1 MSTASGEPVTTFK
14 LIALVVLIAVTGTVL
29 QPARAEA
36 MEPMTVITIVGVA
49 VGVILI
55 IAVVVI
61 ANMRERQ
68 TREAGDPVLIAL
80 EARAP
85 EGL

>member
-1 MSTASGEPVTTFK
+1 VGEPVTTFK

-29 QPARAEA
+29 QPAPAEA
-36 MEPMTVITIVGVA
+36 MEPMTVLTIVGVA
-49 VGVILI
+49 IGVIII

-61 ANMRERQ
+61 ANVRERQ
-68 TREAGDPVLIAL
+68 TGEAGDPVLIAL

>member
-36 MEPMTVITIVGVA
+36 MEPMTVLTIVGVA

-80 EARAP
+80 ETRAP

>member
-1 MSTASGEPVTTFK
+1 VSTASGEPVTTFK

>member
-1 MSTASGEPVTTFK
+1 MSIASGEPVTTFK

-49 VGVILI
+49 VGVIII

>member
-36 MEPMTVITIVGVA
+36 MEPMTVLTIVGVA
-49 VGVILI
+49 VGVIII

-61 ANMRERQ
+61 ANIRERQ
-68 TREAGDPVLIAL
+68 TGEAGDPVLIAL
-80 EARAP
+80 ETRAP